1 MLSFLSQIYLSAAR
15 QDVPLTI
22 LPLMEQTVGPI
33 LCEARKTQIVEQ
45 CMAWCFA
52 WNPGRMGINKCFL
65 WQVCSVASLLQSDFG
80 MCWTQQ
86 NVSAQMS
93 SSSLRVQH
101 VQFVIKIKAQ
111 TNSLSETVLF
121 RTSQVSACQLVTSK
135 YNNCSQS
142 CTEATR
148 AYLGVECPGHVT
160 GLGEMIENK
169 FGHLLCCDDFADLCR
184 FLGCYF
190 PDFGRKWPSCTNCI
204 LTGLS
209 VAYTPGDT
217 ELQAQPGL

>member
-1 MLSFLSQIYLSAAR
+1 MR
-15 QDVPLTI
+15 GK
-22 LPLMEQTVGPI
+22 E
-33 LCEARKTQIVEQ
+33 
-45 CMAWCFA
+45 
-52 WNPGRMGINKCFL
+52 N
-65 WQVCSVASLLQSDFG
+65 SD
-80 MCWTQQ
+80 CWTLIFTRVWPMYGLMLQVEPWKDLNKQ
-86 NVSAQMS
+86 MFSVTGLLSSFFAAIRLCNVLNTTECIS
-93 SSSLRVQH
+93 SNVLTLIASTTCSIY
-101 VQFVIKIKAQ
+101 IKIKAQ
-111 TNSLSETVLF
+111 TNSLSETVLV

-160 GLGEMIENK
+160 GLGEMIKNK

-184 FLGCYF
+184 FLGCSF
-190 PDFGRKWPSCTNCI
+190 PDFGRKWPSCTNYI